1 MPQFHGLWQ
10 KTGDSL
16 VLDPGHCCDK
26 IRCQHCISSNL
37 TSSSHRVTAEGS
49 GDICIRVHCI
59 TWKELRFLMRLTDLV
74 FLEKMLSLSSLL
86 ILVKIVQNNDS
97 VCERPREKCLPTQW
111 CGMTQ
116 TEAPYLLVTIS
127 FRISMLRK
135 IIFTHYIF
143 PLIFEFT
150 YLIFYYEIGLRKLN
164 ILQDWKS
171 NVSWSKLCLRAYSL
185 ILKLQTLTWVHCS

>member
-16 VLDPGHCCDK
+16 VLDPRHCYDK

-49 GDICIRVHCI
+49 GDICIHVHCI

-97 VCERPREKCLPTQW
+97 VWVYKVRDPGK
-111 CGMTQ
+111 
-116 TEAPYLLVTIS
+116 
-127 FRISMLRK
+127 
-135 IIFTHYIF
+135 
-143 PLIFEFT
+143 
-150 YLIFYYEIGLRKLN
+150 
-164 ILQDWKS
+164 
-171 NVSWSKLCLRAYSL
+171 NVSQPSDVGWHKQKPHIYWLLFPSEFPCWEKLSL
-185 ILKLQTLTWVHCS
+185 HITFFPWFLNSLT